1 MFHSF
6 QESSSCNEASAVQSY
21 PDDRTGS
28 SSNLLRVTILGE
40 EWDSSKGGH
49 LTMNRELAIQLAKH
63 PNMEITMYLPKCS
76 EMDKSNASDY
86 HVQLIEAEKLP
97 GYDPIDWLAVAPEKH
112 AIDFIIG
119 HGVRLGRQISVI
131 KKHRACGWIQV
142 VHTAPEEVDKYETNA
157 NAISK
162 GKKMHQEELE
172 LCKRADQV
180 LAVGPK
186 LAEAY
191 RRYLCSSQKDHA
203 VLDITPSIFPQYS
216 QVKQASEDRNTFGI
230 LMFGHGHSEDFC
242 LKGCDIAVQAV
253 TRLKESS
260 YHLTFVG
267 APVGK
272 EDEVTEELKK
282 CGISPSQLTVRC
294 FNESREFLA
303 SLFCQMD
310 LVIMPSRTE
319 GFGFTALEAMSGS
332 LPILVSGNSGFG
344 EALRQV
350 PFGSSFVVDSEDPDK
365 WAEKIKA
372 IRMKERSLRLD
383 EARKLKTFY
392 ANKFSWKKLRDSLY
406 EAMCTIMSSK
416 IYEFLLELCSCLV
429 AHFLISGCRNLI
441 LRLSSSLS
449 NIKILLVQNMFLHN
463 NPHL

>member
-28 SSNLLRVTILGE
+28 SYNLLRVTILGE
-40 EWDSSKGGH
+40 EWGSSKGGL

-76 EMDKSNASDY
+76 EMDKSDASDY

-119 HGVRLGRQISVI
+119 YGVRLGRQISVI
-131 KKHRACGWIQV
+131 KKNCACGWIQV

-191 RRYLCSSQKDHA
+191 RRYLCSSQKNQA
-203 VLDITPSIFPQYS
+203 VLDITPSIFSRYS
-216 QVKQASEDRNTFGI
+216 QVKQVSEDRITFGI

-253 TRLKESS
+253 TRLEELS

-267 APVGK
+267 APAGK
-272 EDEVTEELKK
+272 EDEVKEKLERW
-282 CGISPSQLTVRC
+282 GISCRQLTVRC

-303 SLFCQMD
+303 NLFCEID
-310 LVIMPSRTE
+310 LVLMPSRTE
-319 GFGFTALEAMSGS
+319 GFGLTALEAMSGG
-332 LPILVSGNSGFG
+332 LPVLVSGNSGFG
-344 EALRQV
+344 EALKQV
-350 PFGSSFVVDSEDPDK
+350 PFGNQFVVDSEDPEK
-365 WAEKIKA
+365 WAEA
-372 IRMKERSLRLD
+372 IRAVRKKDRNLRLE
-383 EARKLKTFY
+383 EAKHLQKMY
-392 ANKFSWKKLRDSLY
+392 ASKFSWKEQCDSLY
-406 EAMCTIMSSK
+406 EAMCSIMSSK
-416 IYEFLLELCSCLV
+416 IYLFLL
-429 AHFLISGCRNLI
+429 
-441 LRLSSSLS
+441 
-449 NIKILLVQNMFLHN
+449 
-463 NPHL
+463 